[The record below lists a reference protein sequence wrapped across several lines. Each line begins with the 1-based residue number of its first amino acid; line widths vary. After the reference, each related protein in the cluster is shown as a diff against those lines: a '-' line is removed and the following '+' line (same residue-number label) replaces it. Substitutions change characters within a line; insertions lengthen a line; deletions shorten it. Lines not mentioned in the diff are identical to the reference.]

1 MDTNFLNGYFEAIK
15 KIEDY
20 KTKVLTEA
28 AETIQ
33 KAHKEPF
40 HSGNMVYYVCED
52 ENKNIVPAYCYSGL
66 YKEPKDLK
74 PIYDRYET
82 CEYGWYDFSEVARI
96 LDVIM
101 KKC

>member
-28 AETIQ
+28 AEAIQ

-40 HSGNMVYYVCED
+40 EFGNMVYYVCED
-52 ENKNIVPAYCYSGL
+52 EDNMIVPAYCYSGL
-66 YKEPKDLK
+66 YKEPTDLK

-82 CEYGWYDFSEVARI
+82 GEYGWYDFSAVARI